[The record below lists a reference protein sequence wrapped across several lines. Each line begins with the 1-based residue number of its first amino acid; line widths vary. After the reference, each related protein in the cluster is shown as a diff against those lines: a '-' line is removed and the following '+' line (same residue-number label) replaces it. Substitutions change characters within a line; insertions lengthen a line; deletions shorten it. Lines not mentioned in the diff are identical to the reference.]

1 MSLQWVQ
8 HSFMQPS
15 PGLAD
20 LLLAELPSLDKFDG
34 RLAVVLA
41 VGLMVFVLPHWVA
54 ARALAPEPTT
64 GRVVATAFTQL
75 ALVLVA
81 IAAQGYALSIF
92 GSSGATLAGI
102 VLVLIFALVTAAIY
116 EFGFVRGLAYNA
128 IVAALVLSAGWV
140 ADRMFYR
147 EEGGLVAHIWGPSQA
162 PADTP
167 KTTAAPGMTPQLAAK
182 SPSVAAGTPAGT
194 SLKSSSL
201 PKLLPPVTPR
211 YATVQDA
218 QAAAIVRYPDL
229 AKASSPFN
237 QRFLE
242 KHAAYKAK
250 HDPILD
256 SPDWPMKIATEVA
269 GDLAAR

>member
-1 MSLQWVQ
+1 
-8 HSFMQPS
+8 MQPS

-34 RLAVVLA
+34 RLAVVL
-41 VGLMVFVLPHWVA
+41 GLAIMVFVLPHWLA
-54 ARALAPEPTT
+54 ARALAPEPTP
-64 GRVVATAFTQL
+64 GRIVATALIQL
-75 ALVLVA
+75 AAVLVA
-81 IAAQGYALSIF
+81 IAAQGYAVSIF
-92 GSSGATLAGI
+92 GSNGATLAGI
-102 VLVLIFALVTAAIY
+102 ALVLIFALVTAAIY

-128 IVAALVLSAGWV
+128 IVAAFILCVGWT
-140 ADRMFYR
+140 ADRLFYR
-147 EEGGLVAHIWGPSQA
+147 GEGGLVAHIWGA
-162 PADTP
+162 PAASLDAT
-167 KTTAAPGMTPQLAAK
+167 KAAAASAAPAQLAPK
-182 SPSVAAGTPAGT
+182 LPPVADGPASES
-194 SLKSSSL
+194 SLKSASL

-218 QAAAIVRYPDL
+218 QAAAITRYPDL